1 MYKIKA
7 EPLSNDVII
16 DITQQLRKIL
26 GCGLDTPLNIVA
38 ILEYAMPQ
46 LDKNF
51 NYSIKDKDN
60 MRFDVHAYTDPQT
73 NEIVIREDIY
83 DRSRHGEGRDRF
95 TIAHEI
101 GHYILH
107 NNNMVALTRVF
118 PDEKIKPYED
128 IEWQADA
135 FAGELLCPSSAI
147 TNMPVEKIANY
158 YGVSLQ
164 AANAQKRKSLRCSQ
178 SKDC

>member
-26 GCGLDTPLNIVA
+26 DCGLDTPLNIVA

-83 DRSRHGEGRDRF
+83 DESDNLD
-95 TIAHEI
+95 
-101 GHYILH
+101 YYLLNDILYH
-107 NNNMVALTRVF
+107 
-118 PDEKIKPYED
+118 
-128 IEWQADA
+128 
-135 FAGELLCPSSAI
+135 
-147 TNMPVEKIANY
+147 
-158 YGVSLQ
+158 
-164 AANAQKRKSLRCSQ
+164 
-178 SKDC
+178 